1 VQDAFGRLFGLGSIG
16 KPEGFGPPV
25 AKGGAV
31 RRLAAIALA
40 AAAIAAGCSAGGGN
54 DGSSESLEADVA
66 TLEKANALLEQRIA
80 ELEQLT
86 GGEAGVSKSVDALEE
101 WAIGFQSKQLRRQRQ
116 QTKVLVGVKESL
128 KTLEEELAK
137 QTESGASVTEISK
150 TVKALRRD
158 LTLASETADLAL
170 QEAQAA
176 LAASGSPGAP
186 PATTEQTP

>member
-40 AAAIAAGCSAGGGN
+40 AVAIAAGCSAGGS

-66 TLEKANALLEQRIA
+66 TLEKANALLEQRLA
-80 ELEQLT
+80 ELEKLT
-86 GGEAGVSKSVDALEE
+86 GGEAGVSNSVDALEE

-116 QTKVLVGVKESL
+116 QAKALAGVKESL
-128 KTLEEELAK
+128 KTLEEELAE
-137 QTESGASVTEISK
+137 QAESAASLTEISK

-176 LAASGSPGAP
+176 LAATGTSGAP
-186 PATTEQTP
+186 PETTEQTP

>member
-1 VQDAFGRLFGLGSIG
+1 
-16 KPEGFGPPV
+16 
-25 AKGGAV
+25 V

-40 AAAIAAGCSAGGGN
+40 AAAIAAGCSAGGS
-54 DGSSESLEADVA
+54 DGSSASLEADVA

-116 QTKVLVGVKESL
+116 QAKALAVVKESL
-128 KTLEEELAK
+128 KTLEEELGK
-137 QTESGASVTEISK
+137 QTESGAALTEISK

-176 LAASGSPGAP
+176 LAAGSPAAP

>member
-1 VQDAFGRLFGLGSIG
+1 MQDAFGRLFGLGSIG

-40 AAAIAAGCSAGGGN
+40 AAAIAAGCSAGGS

-86 GGEAGVSKSVDALEE
+86 GGEAGVSQSVDALEE

-116 QTKVLVGVKESL
+116 QAKALVGVKESL
-128 KTLEEELAK
+128 KTLEEELGE
-137 QTESGASVTEISK
+137 QTESGASLTEISK

-176 LAASGSPGAP
+176 LAAAGSPAAP

>member
-25 AKGGAV
+25 AKGGSV

-40 AAAIAAGCSAGGGN
+40 AVAIAAGCSAGGG

-80 ELEQLT
+80 ELEKLT
-86 GGEAGVSKSVDALEE
+86 GGEAGVSNSVDALEE
-101 WAIGFQSKQLRRQRQ
+101 WAIGFQSKQLRWQRQ
-116 QTKVLVGVKESL
+116 QSKALAAVKESL
-128 KTLEEELAK
+128 ETLEEELGE
-137 QTESGASVTEISK
+137 QTESGATLTEISK

-158 LTLASETADLAL
+158 LNLVSDTADLAL

-176 LAASGSPGAP
+176 LATAGSPAP
-186 PATTEQTP
+186 PPVTTEQTP

>member
-1 VQDAFGRLFGLGSIG
+1 
-16 KPEGFGPPV
+16 V

-40 AAAIAAGCSAGGGN
+40 AVAIAAGCSAGGS
-54 DGSSESLEADVA
+54 DGSRESLEADVA
-66 TLEKANALLEQRIA
+66 TLEKANALLEQRLA

-86 GGEAGVSKSVDALEE
+86 GGEAGVSNSVDALEE

-116 QTKVLVGVKESL
+116 QAKALAGVKESL
-128 KTLEEELAK
+128 KTLEEELAE
-137 QTESGASVTEISK
+137 QAESGASLTEISK

-176 LAASGSPGAP
+176 LAATGTPGEP
-186 PATTEQTP
+186 PETTEQTP